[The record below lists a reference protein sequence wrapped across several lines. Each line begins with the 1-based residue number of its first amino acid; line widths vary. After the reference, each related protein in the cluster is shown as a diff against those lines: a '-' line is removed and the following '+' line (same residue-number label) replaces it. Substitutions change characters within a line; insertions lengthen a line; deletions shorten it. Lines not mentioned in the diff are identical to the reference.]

1 MNTLIIDTST
11 SLSIL
16 VLARN
21 NKIFSIIE
29 NAGTSHST
37 TMFSSIS
44 KLFDISG
51 ASINDVE
58 LIATG
63 IGPGSFTG
71 IRIAVSTARMFA
83 QLLKTPLIGIQSHD
97 FFASS
102 RKSEDFTHKLV
113 AFDAKK
119 NRVYGALYS
128 TVPEFPEAIIQAGD
142 YKISELT
149 EHIQEGS
156 NIQLIGDGCGRY
168 LDELTSQIKLKG
180 SICEYTEDFIPYDE
194 DISKLVLEKYKKE
207 PGSYEDYTLTV
218 PDYARK
224 SDAEVALICKKKGD

>member
-16 VLARN
+16 VLAHN
-21 NKIFSIIE
+21 NKTFSIIE

-44 KLFDISG
+44 KLFAISG
-51 ASINDVE
+51 ASINDVD

-102 RKSEDFTHKLV
+102 CRSENFSHKLI

-128 TVPEFPEAIIQAGD
+128 TGPEFPETIIQAGD
-142 YKISELT
+142 YKISEIT
-149 EHIQEGS
+149 DHIQKGAH
-156 NIQLIGDGCGRY
+156 IQLIGDGCNRY
-168 LDELTSQIKLKG
+168 LDELTVQINNKG
-180 SICEYTEDFIPYDE
+180 SSCEYTEDFMPSEEY
-194 DISKLVLEKYKKE
+194 ISKLVQKKYRKNPE
-207 PGSYEDYTLTV
+207 LYSDYALTV

-224 SDAEVALICKKKGD
+224 SDAETALNYKKKEY